1 MAYFSQDDKK
11 VVSAAVKPIL
21 KKYGVK
27 GSLSVR
33 NHSTVVLTLT
43 AGKVDFFKDGNIDP
57 ENRKWGIDVN
67 PYWFQ
72 DHYSGKSLKFLA
84 EIIPALKSAG
94 WYDDSDIQTDYFN
107 TAYYFDV
114 KVGNWK
120 KPYQVTQ

>member
-11 VVSAAVKPIL
+11 VVAAAVKPIL

-72 DHYSGKSLKFLA
+72 DHYSGKALKFLA
-84 EIIPALKSAG
+84 EIIPALKSAN

>member
-1 MAYFSQDDKK
+1 MAYFSQDDKR

-27 GSLSVR
+27 GSLSVH
-33 NHSTVVLTLT
+33 NHTRVMLTLT
-43 AGKVDFFKDGNIDP
+43 AGKINFFKDGNIDP
-57 ENRKWGIDVN
+57 ENRKWGVDVN

-72 DHYSGKSLKFLA
+72 DYYSGKSLEFLK

-94 WYDDSDIQTDYFN
+94 WYDDSKPEIDHFN
-107 TAYYFDV
+107 TAYYFSV
-114 KVGNWK
+114 QVGKWD